1 MGADALKSL
10 INRLDLDIEE
20 EKLKAAIDPEEGQRP
35 LSAQRKQKAIKR
47 LKIVTAFNKRN
58 DAGKRV
64 NDPGAMILDVV
75 PVIPPELRPM
85 VQLDGGRFDTSD
97 PNDLSRRVINR
108 HNRLKRQPD
117 LGAQEINVHNYT
129 RLYTEALH
137 PHVPT
142 EETSDGE

>member
-10 INRLDLDIEE
+10 IGRLDLDEE
-20 EKLKAAIDPEEGQRP
+20 EQKLKTAIDPPEGQRP

-75 PVIPPELRPM
+75 PVIPPERARWCSSTVAASPRP
-85 VQLDGGRFDTSD
+85 TS
-97 PNDLSRRVINR
+97 
-108 HNRLKRQPD
+108 
-117 LGAQEINVHNYT
+117 T
-129 RLYTEALH
+129 
-137 PHVPT
+137 
-142 EETSDGE
+142 TSTAG